1 MATAPAVPAVYAG
14 TNPLAEAS
22 VAPSTAKRYRR
33 CLNAFLEWAAANG
46 KRAVSATD
54 ADAHLSAFSLHLFR
68 SGGSRSTAE
77 GALYGLQWALPSL
90 HGCFP
95 RAAQCLR
102 GWTRLAT
109 SQSHPPITWELATLI
124 GCRAA
129 RRGDVRFGIGVIVA
143 FDCFLRRREIVSL
156 RREDIMDVDDARL
169 RQQCMLI
176 ILRDT
181 KTGKN
186 QNVRVVNPHVA
197 ALLRALRAH
206 TPAGQRLFPFSKEQ
220 FARMFKHECAL
231 LSLSKRYVLH
241 SLRHG
246 GATHYYHR
254 LSWRME
260 DVIFRGR
267 WRSPISAARY
277 IQASA
282 AVAASI
288 AIPLFIAAAANF
300 FADSFHLFFRFALGW

>member
-1 MATAPAVPAVYAG
+1 
-14 TNPLAEAS
+14 
-22 VAPSTAKRYRR
+22 
-33 CLNAFLEWAAANG
+33 
-46 KRAVSATD
+46 
-54 ADAHLSAFSLHLFR
+54 
-68 SGGSRSTAE
+68 
-77 GALYGLQWALPSL
+77 
-90 HGCFP
+90 
-95 RAAQCLR
+95 
-102 GWTRLAT
+102 
-109 SQSHPPITWELATLI
+109 
-124 GCRAA
+124 
-129 RRGDVRFGIGVIVA
+129 
-143 FDCFLRRREIVSL
+143 
-156 RREDIMDVDDARL
+156 
-169 RQQCMLI
+169 
-176 ILRDT
+176 
-181 KTGKN
+181 
-186 QNVRVVNPHVA
+186 
-197 ALLRALRAH
+197 
-206 TPAGQRLFPFSKEQ
+206 
-220 FARMFKHECAL
+220 MFKHECAL